1 MIGSAGGRDYSF
13 PRLYE
18 KVHHA
23 EGVLLV
29 HWSAVR
35 FLNGS
40 KCADAHRGRSGYR
53 VPILHQQI

>member
-18 KVHHA
+18 VHYA
-23 EGVLLV
+23 EGILFIP
-29 HWSAVR
+29 WSAAR
-35 FLNGS
+35 FLNSG
-40 KCADAHRGRSGYR
+40 KCTDAHRAGSGYR